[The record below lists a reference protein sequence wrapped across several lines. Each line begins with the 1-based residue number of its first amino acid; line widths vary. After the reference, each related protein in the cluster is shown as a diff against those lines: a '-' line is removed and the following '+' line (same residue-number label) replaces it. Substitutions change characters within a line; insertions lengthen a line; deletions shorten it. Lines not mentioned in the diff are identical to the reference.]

1 IMPWKRIKF
10 TAEGQNY
17 DADPVL
23 LQYLGGKFVTVFP
36 EQAAIAEP
44 KWPMNG

>member
-1 IMPWKRIKF
+1 MPWKRVKF
-10 TAEGQNY
+10 SAEGQND

-23 LQYLGGKFVTVFP
+23 LQYLGGKFITVFP
-36 EQAAIAEP
+36 AQAAIAEA